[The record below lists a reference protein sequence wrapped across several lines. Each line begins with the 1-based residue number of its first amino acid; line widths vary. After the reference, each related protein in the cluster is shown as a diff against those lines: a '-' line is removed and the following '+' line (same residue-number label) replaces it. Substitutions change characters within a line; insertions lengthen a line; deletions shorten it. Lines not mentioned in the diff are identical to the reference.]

1 MTRPRSRF
9 SRFVAIA
16 LVIFFLPIFA
26 LATTVAA
33 TGVVTVEVHEQ
44 GEDGVDLY
52 IPVPALLFDVAVWAA
67 PKVIPPEDLA
77 DMRREVAPYRNGL
90 EALAAELEKC
100 PSGVLVEVESPD
112 EHVRIVKTWRS
123 FEIEVRSPDANVSVS
138 VPARLLG
145 RALDLVG

>member
-44 GEDGVDLY
+44 GADGVDLY

-67 PKVIPPEDLA
+67 PKVIPPEELA

-100 PSGVLVEVESPD
+100 PSGVLVEVESPG
-112 EHVRIVKTWRS
+112 EHVRIVKTKRS